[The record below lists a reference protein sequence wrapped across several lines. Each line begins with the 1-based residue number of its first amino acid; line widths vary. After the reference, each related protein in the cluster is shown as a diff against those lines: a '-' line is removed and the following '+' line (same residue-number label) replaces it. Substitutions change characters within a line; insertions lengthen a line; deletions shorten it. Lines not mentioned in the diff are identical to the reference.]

1 MCYTGS
7 FGVHRLLQT
16 MKVAI
21 WNRNDGMVLIAKLV
35 AEVLLRLFVE
45 KGYTRGGRKSGE
57 LRYPQA
63 LQAE

>member
-1 MCYTGS
+1 
-7 FGVHRLLQT
+7 